1 MLRGGVERGATA
13 CYGIAAVAW
22 LILLAG
28 LSAMQDTYGA
38 KVRSIMGLPWYIVL
52 IFELTR
58 ATLLLGSVRLLR

>member
-28 LSAMQDTYGA
+28 LSAMQDTYGTN
-38 KVRSIMGLPWYIVL
+38 VRPFMGLPWYVVP

-58 ATLLLGSVRLLR
+58 ATFELRSVRLLR